1 MHTVLHGK
9 TEMPAASQAPT
20 SPARDKVLEALQ
32 RKANILS
39 ALYEMSK
46 TLGSVFDLE
55 TIFAKA
61 TDIIFRS
68 TPADRVVALLA
79 EGTGKE
85 NPEDVMLN
93 PIAMRARD
101 ESLEQSRAQADDR
114 PHHHPQS
121 DERSRGAAVTGR
133 GL

>member
-1 MHTVLHGK
+1 MLDT
-9 TEMPAASQAPT
+9 
-20 SPARDKVLEALQ
+20 LQ

-46 TLGSVFDLE
+46 TLGSEFNLE

-61 TDIIFRS
+61 TDVIFRA

-79 EGTGKE
+79 EDNGTGDL
-85 NPEDVMLN
+85 EDVRLN

-101 ESLEQSRAQADDR
+101 ERLDDHAR
-114 PHHHPQS
+114 NSASAEPL
-121 DERSRGAAVTGR
+121 RGK
-133 GL
+133 